1 MLAADLSFEDLS
13 RQLKADASFYR
24 MLGSTGEEA
33 PAVLHGGFFIE
44 SFGSGLHIHA
54 TDAVEQ
60 SDTVTELR
68 LDPQVSVSIVFAGA
82 PAAAIDGV
90 SLDLSVPAGA
100 SAGGLIWSVARPA
113 LLRRTIRPGQIVRK
127 VNVSV
132 SKGWIEE
139 FLGRDTGQDH
149 AVRRFADSHLQ
160 VHAWHPSADTIRG
173 ARKLLECLGSDG
185 LLNRLS
191 LEMLALGVL
200 RDAFGRIGQPVPLA
214 GDDDRAALLHRYIA
228 GNLRTTMTLA
238 SIAAANG
245 MSVSTMQRVF
255 KEAYGVTVADHMR
268 RARLDLAQ
276 KALVDE
282 QLPIQQAAHVA
293 GYTSAANFATAY
305 RRVFGHAPSE
315 ARRKDEKPLE
325 NHVLQEQL

>member
-1 MLAADLSFEDLS
+1 MLDADLSFEDLF
-13 RQLKADASFYR
+13 RQVEADASFYR

-33 PAVLHGGFFIE
+33 PAVLRGGFFIE
-44 SFGSGLHIHA
+44 SFRSGLHIHA

-82 PAAAIDGV
+82 PLAAIDGV
-90 SLDLSVPAGA
+90 ELDLSVPDGA
-100 SAGGLIWSVARPA
+100 QAGGLIWSVARPA
-113 LLRRTIRPGQIVRK
+113 LLRRTIRTGQTVKK

-139 FLGRDTGQDH
+139 FLGPDVGQDH
-149 AVRRFADSHLQ
+149 TVRQLAESHLEI
-160 VHAWHPSADTIRG
+160 HHWRPAADTVQF

-200 RDAFGRIGQPVPLA
+200 RDAFASIGQSE
-214 GDDDRAALLHRYIA
+214 GSSEDSDRAALVHRYISD
-228 GNLRTTMTLA
+228 NLQGTLTLT

-255 KEAYGVTVADHMR
+255 KEAYGVPVVDHLR

-276 KALVDE
+276 KALIE
-282 QLPIQQAAHVA
+282 EHLPIQQAAHIA

-315 ARRKDEKPLE
+315 ARRALA
-325 NHVLQEQL
+325 

>member
-1 MLAADLSFEDLS
+1 MLDADLSFEDLF
-13 RQLKADASFYR
+13 RQVEADASFYR

-33 PAVLHGGFFIE
+33 PAVLRGGFFIE
-44 SFGSGLHIHA
+44 SFRSGLHIHA

-82 PAAAIDGV
+82 PLAAIDGV
-90 SLDLSVPAGA
+90 ELDGA
-100 SAGGLIWSVARPA
+100 QAGGLIWSVARPA
-113 LLRRTIRPGQIVRK
+113 LLRRTIRTGQTVKK

-139 FLGRDTGQDH
+139 FLGPDVGQDH
-149 AVRRFADSHLQ
+149 TVRQLAESHLEI
-160 VHAWHPSADTIRG
+160 HHWRPAADTVQF

-200 RDAFGRIGQPVPLA
+200 RDAFASIGQPE
-214 GDDDRAALLHRYIA
+214 GSSEDSDRAALVHRYISD
-228 GNLRTTMTLA
+228 NLQGTLTLT

-255 KEAYGVTVADHMR
+255 KEAYGVPVVDHLR

-276 KALVDE
+276 KDLIE
-282 QLPIQQAAHVA
+282 EHLPIQQAAHIA

-315 ARRKDEKPLE
+315 ARRALA
-325 NHVLQEQL
+325 

>member
-1 MLAADLSFEDLS
+1 MLDADLSFEDLS
-13 RQLKADASFYR
+13 RQVKADASFYR

-33 PAVLHGGFFIE
+33 PAVLRGDFFVE
-44 SFGSGLHIHA
+44 SFRSGLHIHA

-68 LDPQVSVSIVFAGA
+68 LEPQVSVSIVFAGA

-90 SLDLSVPAGA
+90 ELDLSVPDGA
-100 SAGGLIWSVARPA
+100 QAGGLIWSVARPA
-113 LLRRTIRPGQIVRK
+113 LLRRTIRSGQSVKK

-132 SKGWIEE
+132 NKSWIEE
-139 FLGRDTGQDH
+139 FLDRDAGQDQ
-149 AVRRFADSHLQ
+149 AVRRFAESHTAI
-160 VHAWHPSADTIRG
+160 HAWYPSADTARG

-200 RDAFGRIGQPVPLA
+200 RDAFACIGQPATLS
-214 GDDDRAALLHRYIA
+214 DDGDRAALLHRYIA
-228 GNLRTTMTLA
+228 DNLGATLTLS

-255 KEAYGVTVADHMR
+255 KEAYGVTVVDHLR
-268 RARLDLAQ
+268 RSRLDLAR
-276 KALVDE
+276 KALIE
-282 QLPIQQAAHVA
+282 EHLPIQQAAHIA

-305 RRVFGHAPSE
+305 RRMYGHAPSE
-315 ARRKDEKPLE
+315 EKREDE
-325 NHVLQEQL
+325 

>member
-1 MLAADLSFEDLS
+1 MLDAELSFEDLS
-13 RQLKADASFYR
+13 RQVEADASFYR

-33 PAVLHGGFFIE
+33 PAVLRGGFFIE
-44 SFGSGLHIHA
+44 SFRSGLHIHA

-82 PAAAIDGV
+82 PLAAIDGIE
-90 SLDLSVPAGA
+90 LDLSVPDGA
-100 SAGGLIWSVARPA
+100 QAGGFIWSVARPA
-113 LLRRTIRPGQIVRK
+113 LLRRTIRAGQTVKKI
-127 VNVSV
+127 NVSV
-132 SKGWIEE
+132 SKSWIEE
-139 FLGRDTGQDH
+139 FLGPDVGQDH
-149 AVRRFADSHLQ
+149 AVRQLAESHLEI
-160 VHAWHPSADTIRG
+160 HHWHPSADTVHG
-173 ARKLLECLGSDG
+173 ARKLLACLGSDG

-200 RDAFGRIGQPVPLA
+200 RDAFASIGQPE
-214 GDDDRAALLHRYIA
+214 GSSEDGDRAALVHRYILD
-228 GNLRTTMTLA
+228 NLGGTLTLT

-255 KEAYGVTVADHMR
+255 KEAYGVPVVEHLR

-276 KALVDE
+276 KALIE
-282 QLPIQQAAHVA
+282 EHLPIQQAAHIA

-305 RRVFGHAPSE
+305 RRFYGHAPSE
-315 ARRKDEKPLE
+315 ARRALD
-325 NHVLQEQL
+325 

>member
-1 MLAADLSFEDLS
+1 MLDADLSFEDLS
-13 RQLKADASFYR
+13 RQVKADASFYR

-33 PAVLHGGFFIE
+33 PAVLRGDFFVE
-44 SFGSGLHIHA
+44 SFRSGLHIHA

-68 LDPQVSVSIVFAGA
+68 LEPQVSVSIVFAGA

-90 SLDLSVPAGA
+90 ELDLSVPDGA
-100 SAGGLIWSVARPA
+100 QAGGLIWSVARPA
-113 LLRRTIRPGQIVRK
+113 LLRRTIRSGQTVKK

-132 SKGWIEE
+132 NKSWIEE
-139 FLGRDTGQDH
+139 FLGGDSRQDQ
-149 AVRRFADSHLQ
+149 AVRQLARSHTE
-160 VHAWHPSADTIRG
+160 VHAWHPSMDTIHC
-173 ARKLLECLGSDG
+173 ARKLIDCLGSDG

-200 RDAFGRIGQPVPLA
+200 RDAFACIGQPVALSDE
-214 GDDDRAALLHRYIA
+214 GDRAAPLYRYISD
-228 GNLRTTMTLA
+228 NLGAALTLS

-255 KEAYGVTVADHMR
+255 KEAYGITVVDHLR
-268 RARLDLAQ
+268 RARLDLAR
-276 KALVDE
+276 KALIE
-282 QLPIQQAAHVA
+282 EHLPIQQAAHIA

-305 RRVFGHAPSE
+305 RRIYGHAPSE
-315 ARRKDEKPLE
+315 ARRED
-325 NHVLQEQL
+325 